1 MKSIGRYAVMLLAGL
16 FVGLFLSGNLTAAE
30 TSKKLIDNFEDSES
44 WAVLTEGLK
53 TSVVPGMYGKSVCF
67 DYDLSDEK
75 RNFAVVSKKFEGL
88 TLPANFEISFYVK
101 GESPDNTLEF
111 KLVDAKG
118 NVFWKKMEDF
128 TFPSE
133 WKKIDITS
141 ADIVFAW
148 GPDTN
153 AKLSKVES
161 IEIGISKGSG
171 GTGKIYIDDLSMAEL
186 SGPPRAAVKAKAKV
200 TASGI
205 QNYMYPSELAMDGN
219 MNTRWSSPP
228 SDPQWLKI
236 DMEKTAEIS
245 GLIIYWEAAFG
256 KKYNVQLSQ
265 DDKAWKTVYETS
277 EGDGSSDEI
286 FFEKQSARYIKIFG
300 NERGTSWGYSIL
312 EVKTL
317 DGAAAPVVTASS
329 NNTDARKILDGN
341 NKTVWT
347 ATDGK
352 KQDIIIDF
360 KKTRKFGG
368 IFIHWNDVLINNRK
382 VSISGDSK
390 KWEQVYVSAR
400 EVDKT
405 DYIYMN
411 SPTGRYIKIE
421 ASAKKGSVS
430 IKDISIK
437 GPDESLT
444 TQRSYEIA
452 AKVSPAGFYPRW
464 LRWEQEYWTVV
475 GVTDDDEESLVSET
489 GIVEPWHNSYIFAPV
504 LRIGGKIVTWA
515 DMSDVTQSLDDG
527 YLPLPKVKWSGKDYD
542 LIIDVFAGD
551 AAQKSSTYMKYTVVN
566 KTKKDLAGEFYLLLR
581 PFQLNPPW
589 MHGGLAEIK
598 SIEYKGNAADGMMRV
613 NNRNALFVPEK
624 PDKYLTSKF
633 KKGNVFG
640 DIIEDIYAGDFK
652 PGVQSLTD
660 SDGRASAAL
669 GYAFSVKP
677 GQSRSYCFVVPLHD
691 GNHSIKSAFGA
702 AASEKY
708 FDTSREKV
716 KDFWLKKLSQIK
728 IDIPDREFIDTLK
741 SNVAYILIN
750 DDKNRLQPG
759 SRNYEASWMRD
770 GSVTVTAMLSM
781 GYDMEVKRYLEW
793 MTGFVQPDG
802 WVPFIVSR
810 DDKIETHGWKEF
822 DSQGQYIYAIFQ
834 YYLFKKDLGFLASK
848 KQKVID
854 VINFIKARLDE
865 RRTAEYKKPEK
876 REFYGIFPES
886 ASHEGYIDPPRH
898 SYWDDFWALRGL
910 NDAVSMF
917 KVLGDNSKSRW
928 ADAERTTLQK
938 DFYDS
943 VKLVAKKKN
952 VNYISGC
959 AELGDCDPTSTAI
972 GIWPCNEIK
981 NMPQVLMRNTFDIY
995 WGELKK
1001 RFGEW
1006 KGAFTPYE
1014 IRNANAYVMLGQRD
1028 KLHGMI
1034 TKFFEWKRP
1043 RAWNHWA
1050 EVVTS
1055 DYRLAQY
1062 LGDMPH
1068 TWIGAGYVNVMRNM
1082 FIWEE
1087 GNILYLGKGIA
1098 EEWVASGKKI
1108 SVTGMPTHFGN
1119 VTYTVDSG
1127 NSEIN
1132 IKVDG
1137 KLKGAEK
1144 IVFVVPPVK
1153 KKISAIKLNSKA
1165 YSDWSA
1171 GEILFY
1177 GLPAEIVI
1185 QY

>member
-1 MKSIGRYAVMLLAGL
+1 MKSFGRYAVMLLAGL
-16 FVGLFLSGNLTAAE
+16 AVGLFLNVNLTGEE
-30 TSKKLIDNFEDSES
+30 TSKKRIDDFEDAAS
-44 WAVLTEGLK
+44 WSTITEGIK
-53 TSVVPGMYGKSVCF
+53 TSVVPGMYGKSTCF
-67 DYDLSDEK
+67 DYDLGGEK
-75 RNFAVVSKKFEGL
+75 RNFVVVSKKFEDL

-111 KLVDAKG
+111 KLLDGKG
-118 NVFWKKMEDF
+118 NVFWEKLENF
-128 TFPSE
+128 IFPSE
-133 WKKIDITS
+133 WKKINITS

-148 GPDTN
+148 GPDS
-153 AKLSKVES
+153 KSRPSKVES

-171 GTGKIYIDDLSMAEL
+171 GAGKIYMDELSMVEL
-186 SGPPRAAVKAKAKV
+186 SAPPAAVKAIAKV
-200 TASGI
+200 TASDR
-205 QNYMYPSELAMDGN
+205 QNDMYPPELAMDGN
-219 MNTRWSSPP
+219 INTRWSSSP

-236 DMEKTAEIS
+236 DLEKTVEIA

-256 KKYNVQLSQ
+256 KKYNVQLSP
-265 DDKAWKTVYETS
+265 DDKTWKTVYETS
-277 EGDGSSDEI
+277 EGDGNSDEI
-286 FFEKQSARYIKIFG
+286 FFEKQTARFIKISG
-300 NERGTSWGYSIL
+300 IERGTSWGYSIF
-312 EVKTL
+312 EVKL
-317 DGAAAPVVTASS
+317 LEGDFAPVVTASS
-329 NNTDARKILDGN
+329 SNTDAKKILDGN
-341 NKTVWT
+341 LSSVWT
-347 ATDGK
+347 ASDGK

-368 IFIHWNDVLINNRK
+368 IFIHWNNVPINNRK
-382 VSISGDSK
+382 VSVSGDK
-390 KWEQVYVSAR
+390 QKWEQVYASAR
-400 EVDKT
+400 EVSDT
-405 DYIYMN
+405 DYIYMAN
-411 SPTGRYIKIE
+411 PLGRYIKIE
-421 ASAKKGSVS
+421 ASAKKGNVS
-430 IKDISIK
+430 IKDISVK
-437 GPDESLT
+437 GQDEHLT

-452 AKVSPAGFYPRW
+452 AKISPKGFYPRW
-464 LRWEQEYWTVV
+464 LSWEQEYWTIV

-504 LRIGGKIVTWA
+504 LRIDGKVVTWA
-515 DMSDVTQSLDDG
+515 DAADVFQSLDDG
-527 YLPLPKVKWSGKDYD
+527 YLPLPKVKWSGDDYD
-542 LIIDVFAGD
+542 LIIDVFVAD
-551 AAQKSSTYMKYTVVN
+551 AAQKSSAYMKYTVVN
-566 KTKKDLAGEFYLLLR
+566 KTNKDLSGEFYLMLR

-598 SIEYKGNAADGMMRV
+598 SIEYDNTAGIGMMRV

-640 DIIEDIYAGDFK
+640 DIIEDISAGDFT
-652 PGVQSLTD
+652 PGVQNLTD
-660 SDGRASAAL
+660 ADGRASAAL
-669 GYAFSVKP
+669 GYSFSVNP
-677 GQSRSYCFVVPLHD
+677 GQLRSYCFAVPLHD
-691 GNHSIKSAFGA
+691 GNHSINLSGA
-702 AASEKY
+702 AEKQ
-708 FDTSREKV
+708 FDSARGKAR
-716 KDFWLKKLSQIK
+716 DFWIKKLSLIR
-728 IDIPDREFIDTLK
+728 IDIPDREFINTLK
-741 SNVAYILIN
+741 SNVAYILMN

-770 GSVTVTAMLSM
+770 GSVTSAAMLSM
-781 GYDMEVKRYLEW
+781 GYDAEVKRYLEW
-793 MTGFVQPDG
+793 MTGFIQPDG

-822 DSQGQYIYAIFQ
+822 DSQGQYIYSIFQ
-834 YYLFKKDLGFLASK
+834 YYLFKKDLEFLAGK

-865 RRTAEYKKPEK
+865 RRTPEYKKPEK

-910 NDAVSMF
+910 NDAVNMF
-917 KVLGDNSKSRW
+917 KVLKDDSKSRW
-928 ADAERTTLQK
+928 ADAERATLQK

-943 VKLVAKKKN
+943 VKLVAKKKKI
-952 VNYISGC
+952 NYISGC
-959 AELGDCDPTSTAI
+959 AELGDCDPTSTAE

-981 NMPQVLMRNTFDIY
+981 NMPHELMKNTFDIY
-995 WGELKK
+995 WGELNK
-1001 RFGEW
+1001 RFTEW

-1014 IRNANAYVMLGQRD
+1014 IRNANAFVMLGQRD
-1028 KLHGMI
+1028 KLHGML

-1068 TWIGAGYVNVMRNM
+1068 TWIGAEYVNVIRNM

-1087 GNILYLGKGIA
+1087 SNTLYLGKGIA
-1098 EEWVASGKKI
+1098 AEWVEPGKKI

-1119 VTYTVDSG
+1119 VTYTMDSG

-1132 IKVDG
+1132 IKIDG
-1137 KLKGAEK
+1137 KLKGTEK
-1144 IVFVVPPVK
+1144 IVFIVPPVK
-1153 KKISAIKLNSKA
+1153 KQIVSIKLNGKSYK
-1165 YSDWSA
+1165 DWSA
-1171 GEILFY
+1171 GEIVFY